1 MATDL
6 VRIREMKQ
14 VIWGLSLCL
23 LSSLALAGE
32 KVNETIKAD
41 KDGYVKI
48 EHMGG
53 VASIKGWSRS
63 EVRVVG
69 ELGDRTEEFI
79 FERDGN
85 EVVIKVKVKSNRGSW
100 NWNSDDGDELEIFV
114 PYESQ
119 VNYTSV
125 NANVE
130 VVEIRGSADIDTVN
144 GSIEVA
150 DLKGRLRIEAVNGD
164 ITASNLEGDIK
175 IETVNGDIRDRNSSS
190 SDSVYESVN
199 GDINVESNSPEVKV
213 ETVNGD
219 IEVSLQK
226 IEQLYVGTVNGEIDA
241 RMELARNGDVRANS
255 VGGSVN
261 LYFQK
266 DVSARFDLNAHAGGR
281 IVNKLSNHKEQKAKY
296 GPNRWLEFS
305 LNGGNGKVNVST
317 VSGRIK
323 IDSK

>member
-1 MATDL
+1 
-6 VRIREMKQ
+6 MKQ
-14 VIWGLSLCL
+14 VLLGIGLCL

-32 KVNETIKAD
+32 KVNQTIKAD
-41 KDGYVKI
+41 RDGYVKI
-48 EHMGG
+48 EHLGG
-53 VASIKGWSRS
+53 VASIKGWSRD

-69 ELGDRTEEFI
+69 ELGERTEKFT

-100 NWNSDDGDELEIFV
+100 NWGSDDGDELEIFV
-114 PYESQ
+114 PYDSQ
-119 VNYTSV
+119 VNYTST

-130 VVEIRGSADIDTVN
+130 VVDIRGSADIDTVN

-150 DLKGRLRIEAVNGD
+150 DLKGRLRIDAVNGD

-175 IETVNGDIRDRNSSS
+175 IETVNGDIRDRNSKS

-199 GDINVESNSPEVKV
+199 GDINVQTDSPEVKV

-226 IEQLYVGTVNGEIDA
+226 VEQLYLGTVNGEIDA
-241 RMELARNGDVRANS
+241 RMELARNGDVRASS

-261 LYFQK
+261 LYFQE
-266 DVSARFDLNAHAGGR
+266 DVSARFDLNAHAGGK
-281 IVNKLSNHKEQKAKY
+281 IVNKLSSHKEQKAKY
-296 GPNRWLEFS
+296 GPSRWLEMS

-323 IDSK
+323 IDKK